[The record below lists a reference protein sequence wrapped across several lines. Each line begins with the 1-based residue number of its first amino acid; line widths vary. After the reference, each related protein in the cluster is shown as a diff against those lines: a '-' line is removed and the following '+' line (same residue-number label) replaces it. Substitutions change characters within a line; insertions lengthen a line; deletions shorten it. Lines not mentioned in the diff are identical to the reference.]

1 MGTLPIEREQADV
14 KILLKYL
21 VSLRDRIGRR
31 EEEVSFPAGSVLKD
45 VADWLEKEYAL
56 KLPDQKIMAILNG
69 KGWNQFPQK
78 LLTEIK
84 NGDKICLLPPISGG

>member
-1 MGTLPIEREQADV
+1 MGTSTKESKQADV

-56 KLPDQKIMAILNG
+56 RLPDQKIMAILNG
-69 KGWNQFPQK
+69 KGWNQFPRK

>member
-1 MGTLPIEREQADV
+1 MGTSTKESKKADV
-14 KILLKYL
+14 KVLLKYL

-56 KLPDQKIMAILNG
+56 RLPDQKIMAILNG

>member
-1 MGTLPIEREQADV
+1 MGTTTAENKKPDV

-31 EEEVSFPAGSVLKD
+31 EEEVCFPAGSVLKD

-56 KLPDQKIMAILNG
+56 KLPDKKIMAILNG

-78 LLTEIK
+78 LFTEIK
-84 NGDKICLLPPISGG
+84 DGDRICLLPPISGG